1 MKPWIVT
8 ALILLLAVPHFQWW
22 PDYEIARRGL
32 LALLCGLLCI
42 FPGSIPRQIPRSVW
56 AINLLALWFLVRS
69 FGVGNQGYALESATH
84 YLALATLVIIGT
96 GTAPA
101 TILRAAV
108 PTGLIVSLVTLAQAG
123 GWLLPLPGVHAMT
136 STLGNLNTASEVLAV
151 CGASAACLVAT
162 DDETPAPGKPLLRYL
177 AIATLALCAAA
188 IWINGSR
195 SGLLALPIGCLIVL
209 CGARKNVL
217 IAALIGGLS
226 LGWAIDTARTRPTQ
240 PIHSPT
246 AATSQDP
253 VATPATAAVRLAL
266 WSGGLKMI
274 QERPWLGHGAGQFQI
289 EYPRFRTREEL
300 ELSTFHRRFLASP
313 ATAHNDYLQILIEGG
328 LPAGILFLL
337 AVAMLLRRAPISYWG
352 PLLAFA
358 ALAGVRAPIGNAP
371 VAALAFLF
379 AGSLLG
385 RYPRAG
391 EAGFSM
397 APNRQIVKG
406 LVFGGL
412 MLWFGAA
419 QLFSQSAGASML
431 ALKAADRDP
440 DGQLASVDNAL
451 LFRPYDHNF
460 RLLRAQAALRSDS
473 TWLEAARADIT
484 QLRQQRPHDPLVHW
498 LWVELLRTEGKNRDA
513 IQALEAIRVRDP
525 YDPKAIIWTA
535 EILVQLR
542 QSPSAI
548 VILYKNPQIRDRLA
562 ALLEGLADFADKRG
576 DLTDAALLR
585 MEQTFVTVIDL
596 MMVNRHAA
604 AQTQWQRFSKQ
615 LAEID
620 GSQQDPRSL
629 ILAAAQYLAL
639 GERDAAAS
647 LAALTRQRNPLT
659 KTHAALME
667 PVIRQLHDLPAWR
680 EILR

>member
-32 LALLCGLLCI
+32 LALLCGLLCLV
-42 FPGSIPRQIPRSVW
+42 PGSIPRQIPRSVW
-56 AINLLALWFLVRS
+56 AINLLALWFLARS

-84 YLALATLVIIGT
+84 FLALASLVIIGT

-101 TILRAAV
+101 TILKAAL
-108 PTGLIVSLVTLAQAG
+108 PTGLLVSLVTLAQAG
-123 GWLLPLPGVHAMT
+123 GWLLPLPGVQAMT
-136 STLGNLNTASEVLAV
+136 STLGNLNTASEVLAI
-151 CGASAACLVAT
+151 CGASAACLIAT
-162 DDETPAPGKPLLRYL
+162 EDQTSASGKPLLRYL
-177 AIATLALCAAA
+177 AITTLALCAAA

-195 SGLLALPIGCLIVL
+195 SGLLALPIGCLVVL
-209 CGARKNVL
+209 FGTRKSSLV
-217 IAALIGGLS
+217 AALLVGLS
-226 LGWAIDTARTRPTQ
+226 LGWVIDTARARPAQPTRSAVAISDDQ
-240 PIHSPT
+240 
-246 AATSQDP
+246 
-253 VATPATAAVRLAL
+253 VATPSTTAVRLAL

-328 LPAGILFLL
+328 LPAGVLFLL
-337 AVAMLLRRAPISYWG
+337 AVTMLLRRAPTSHWG

-358 ALAGVRAPIGNAP
+358 VLAGVRAPIGNAP
-371 VAALAFLF
+371 AAALAFLF

-391 EAGFSM
+391 EASFSM
-397 APNRQIVKG
+397 APKRQIIKG
-406 LVFGGL
+406 LAFGGL
-412 MLWFGAA
+412 MLWFGVA

-440 DGQLASVDNAL
+440 DGQLVSVQKAL
-451 LFRPYDHNF
+451 WYRPYDHNF
-460 RLLRAQAALRSDS
+460 RMLRAQATLRSGKA
-473 TWLEAARADIT
+473 WLETARADIT
-484 QLRQQRPHDPLVHW
+484 QLRAQRPHDTLVHW

-513 IQALEAIRVRDP
+513 IQELEAIRIRDP
-525 YDPKAIIWTA
+525 YDAKAIIWTA

-548 VILYKNPQIRDRLA
+548 VILYKNPQVRKQLA

-596 MMVNRHAA
+596 MMANRHAA
-604 AQTQWQRFSKQ
+604 AQTQWKRFSKQ
-615 LAEID
+615 LTEID
-620 GSQQDPRSL
+620 SSQQDPRSL
-629 ILAAAQYLAL
+629 VLAAAQYLAL

-667 PVIRQLHDLPAWR
+667 PVIQKLHDLPAWR